1 VTFGA
6 YIVYILEE
14 NAMKKRFEIIF
25 LICGLFSLQIG
36 LAGESDIIKAARSG
50 NVEKVKILLKADPQ
64 LIRIED
70 NGIGATALHW
80 ALIYG
85 KKEVVKAILAYNP
98 DVNKTEAHG
107 GTTMH
112 WAAHF
117 DDVENIRW
125 LLDRGAKID
134 HVNKFGRTPLLVAAR
149 RGCTNVAKFLLE
161 KGADINAKLQDG
173 STALHIAARNGHLEI
188 IDLFI
193 AKGLDPGIKNNE
205 GQTYKDVLFTRPEII
220 KINPSLYSHYAG
232 LYAPPE
238 GPPLEI
244 HLENNRLYY
253 YAFGKDELY
262 PISESRFITS
272 AEVKYF
278 DFVKDDEGN
287 VTQVIFFLGSRKFRL
302 RKIKGS
308 IDN

>member
-1 VTFGA
+1 
-6 YIVYILEE
+6 
-14 NAMKKRFEIIF
+14 MKKTMIIILLF
-25 LICGLFSLQIG
+25 GLFFPQIG
-36 LAGESDIIKAARSG
+36 FAGESDIIEAAKSG
-50 NVEKVKILLKADPQ
+50 NAEKVKILLKADPS
-64 LIRIED
+64 LIRTID
-70 NGIGATALHW
+70 SGIGATALHW

-85 KKEVVKAILAYNP
+85 KKEVIKAILAYDP

-117 DDVENIRW
+117 DDAENIRW
-125 LLDRGAKID
+125 LLDRGAEID
-134 HVNKFGRTPLLVAAR
+134 HVNQYGRTPLLVAAR
-149 RGCTNVAKFLLE
+149 RGCINVAKLLLDR
-161 KGADINAKLQDG
+161 GADINAKVKDG
-173 STALHIAARNGHLEI
+173 STALHIAARNGHTEI

-193 AKGLDPGIKNNE
+193 AKGLDPGIKNNN
-205 GQTYKDVLFTRPEII
+205 GQTYKDVLFTRPEIV
-220 KINPSLYSHYAG
+220 KIDPSLYPQYAG

-253 YAFGKDELY
+253 YAYGKDELY
-262 PISESRFITS
+262 PISETRFITS

-287 VTQVIFFLGSRKFRL
+287 IMEVIFSLGGTKVRSK
-302 RKIKGS
+302 KIKS
-308 IDN
+308 IFNYLNFR